1 MAVKRTRNYAT
12 VVYPDSAPENWLEL
26 ISELKIPCFI
36 SPLHDKDINAN
47 GEPKKPHW
55 HIMLMFEGVKTEEQ
69 VKDIISAFSGVGLEV
84 VSSLRGYARY
94 LCHLDNPDKAQYNP
108 ADVVCYGGAEYFD
121 IIGLAS
127 DKYNAVR
134 EIIQFV
140 NENKILFFA
149 DLLEYASIHRDDWFR
164 LLCDNSAYIVKEYIW
179 SYNKKV
185 SCGSESGVCDEEN

>member
-12 VVYPDSAPENWLEL
+12 VVYPDSAPDNWLEL

-55 HIMLMFEGVKTEEQ
+55 HVMLMFEGVKTEEQ
-69 VKDIISAFSGVGLEV
+69 VKDIISVFCGVGLEV

-108 ADVVCYGGAEYFD
+108 ADVMCYGGAEYFD

-127 DKYNAVR
+127 DRYNAVR

-185 SCGSESGVCDEEN
+185 SCGSEVGDRDEEN